1 MLGTTARASLLRP
14 FGAFEQ
20 AVRWNCPWF
29 RNNFRPSFFPFK
41 LEDKLKR
48 QSVEARTKTRGGR
61 LLLMRKVL
69 RESLY
74 LGWGHRPTPREK
86 RINTPL

>member
-1 MLGTTARASLLRP
+1 MAKTTTKRSFQESKERREAMLGTTARASLLRP

-69 RESLY
+69 RE
-74 LGWGHRPTPREK
+74 
-86 RINTPL
+86 